1 MCKCNDAMNIDV
13 QTLYYSAYVAFVFA
27 VLLFGALAFRQVL
40 DDLELRRKRVGEDRR
55 AFLDPIAVAVIL
67 AALILTLTIAFCVV
81 QFHEP
86 SVYWYALPLI
96 VGAQSLQM
104 AFRVWF
110 QRLQVKTK
118 GVVVRSVLFDRLKVT
133 PFDELGDVELRYES
147 WWVNVTLSTPSE
159 RVRFR
164 IFRHSAP
171 MLARMIHSS
180 CGCDVRH
187 VDMNGQRFST
197 SAKNDL

>member
-1 MCKCNDAMNIDV
+1 MNIDV

-40 DDLELRRKRVGEDRR
+40 DDLELRRKRVGEDRK
-55 AFLDPIAVAVIL
+55 AFLNPIAVAAIL
-67 AALILTLTIAFCVV
+67 AAVLLTITIAFCVV
-81 QFHEP
+81 RFHEP
-86 SVYWYALPLI
+86 SIYWYSLPLI

-118 GVVVRSVLFDRLKVT
+118 GIVVRSVLFDRLKVIS
-133 PFDELGDVELRYES
+133 FDEMGDVEFRYGS

-164 IFRHSAP
+164 IFQHSAP
-171 MLARMIHSS
+171 MLARMIYTS

-197 SAKNDL
+197 SAKHDL